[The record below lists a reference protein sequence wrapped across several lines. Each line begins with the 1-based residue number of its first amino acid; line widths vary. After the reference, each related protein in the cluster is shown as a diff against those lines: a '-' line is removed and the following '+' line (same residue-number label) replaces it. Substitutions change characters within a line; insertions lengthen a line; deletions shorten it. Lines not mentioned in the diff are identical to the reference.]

1 MGTLMIPLMFIKGM
15 CSRLIFE
22 TLHELC
28 TYQSKNAPIKIAFQ
42 EGEASLNTD
51 VYPLRYI
58 YMTVLKHGE
67 IPKRGLCC

>member
-1 MGTLMIPLMFIKGM
+1 MGTLMTPLMFIKRM

-58 YMTVLKHGE
+58 YMY
-67 IPKRGLCC
+67 

>member
-1 MGTLMIPLMFIKGM
+1 MGTLMIPLMFIKRM

-51 VYPLRYI
+51 VI
-58 YMTVLKHGE
+58 H
-67 IPKRGLCC
+67 